1 MPKNNLPAERSS
13 SREIDAFLAKAARVP
28 AVSQAKGRLIFAI
41 DATMSRQATWDRA
54 ANIQT
59 EMFSVAEGIGG
70 LAVQLVYFRGFGEF
84 QVSEWTTSPLALAK
98 RMQSVT
104 CMSGGTQL
112 CRVLTHAVDEARR
125 TKVGVLVYIGD
136 CFEESADVAASEAAK
151 LALLGVRAFM
161 FHEGRDASADAVFR
175 DIARLTHGVY
185 ARFDPGAARQL
196 RELLTAAAVYAAGGQ
211 LALKKHG
218 DRVGGEVL
226 RLSRQMGPGPGR
238 SPSQSEK

>member
-1 MPKNNLPAERSS
+1 PKNNLPAERSS

-41 DATMSRQATWDRA
+41 DASMSRQAAWDRA

-84 QVSEWTTSPLALAK
+84 QASEWTTSALALAK
-98 RMQSVT
+98 RMQAVT

-112 CRVLTHAVDEARR
+112 CRVLTHSAAEARR

-136 CFEESADVAASEAAK
+136 CFEESADLAASEAAK

-161 FHEGRDASADAVFR
+161 FHEGQDAGAATAFQE
-175 DIARLTHGVY
+175 IARLTNGVY
-185 ARFDPGAARQL
+185 ARFDAGAAKQL
-196 RELLTAAAVYAAGGQ
+196 RELLTAAAVYAAGGAV
-211 LALKKHG
+211 ALKNYG
-218 DRVGGEVL
+218 ARAG
-226 RLSRQMGPGPGR
+226 
-238 SPSQSEK
+238 